1 MWKQS
6 KSRHPQILWQVFPQA
21 VAYLHFTH
29 CLGSLTYKKVDTAGE
44 QVKILTDRYHDNI
57 TLREFF
63 IFDKSFNRGK
73 IRYLHVSLHTIEN
86 TVNSHKK

>member
-29 CLGSLTYKKVDTAGE
+29 W
-44 QVKILTDRYHDNI
+44 
-57 TLREFF
+57 EFF

-73 IRYLHVSLHTIEN
+73 FRYLHVSLHTLEN